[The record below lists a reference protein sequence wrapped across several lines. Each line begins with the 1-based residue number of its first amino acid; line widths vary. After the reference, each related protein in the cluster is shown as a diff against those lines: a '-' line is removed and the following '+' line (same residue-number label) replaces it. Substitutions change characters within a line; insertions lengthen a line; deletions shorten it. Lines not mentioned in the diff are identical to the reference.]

1 MVTPSPCLAHDVAK
15 ISDLAGEVDGGG
27 AYACDVSNPTSVIAA
42 FDAITAELG
51 AVDALLFN
59 GGSGVP
65 ANPRKKRGET
75 ETSPPKGDRAAS
87 RRPMTDEVE
96 LKLGLRPE
104 DADALEASSLLADP
118 VRAEQRSIYF
128 DTPDHNLA
136 KAGLTLR
143 IRRSGRKR
151 IQTVKADGAS
161 SAGLFARPEWERPVP
176 DDTPI
181 IDDTTPIRSLLGDAT
196 TEIAPAFEIHINRRT
211 WDIRE
216 GDAAIE
222 MVLDRGEVVA
232 GDRRSPI
239 CEVELELKR
248 GDPRAL
254 FALARKLDAVA
265 PVQLGVLTKAER
277 GYGLIG
283 PMVTE
288 FKAGRVQ
295 LNRDMTA
302 AEAFQHI
309 VQTCVRQFRLNE
321 NLLSDGRL
329 PGAFRRVRI
338 ALRRLRSAFSI
349 FRAMLDQDVSP
360 GLRDE
365 LRWLA
370 SELGEARESGRSA

>member
-1 MVTPSPCLAHDVAK
+1 
-15 ISDLAGEVDGGG
+15 
-27 AYACDVSNPTSVIAA
+27 
-42 FDAITAELG
+42 
-51 AVDALLFN
+51 
-59 GGSGVP
+59 
-65 ANPRKKRGET
+65 
-75 ETSPPKGDRAAS
+75 
-87 RRPMTDEVE
+87 
-96 LKLGLRPE
+96 
-104 DADALEASSLLADP
+104 
-118 VRAEQRSIYF
+118 
-128 DTPDHNLA
+128 
-136 KAGLTLR
+136 
-143 IRRSGRKR
+143 
-151 IQTVKADGAS
+151 
-161 SAGLFARPEWERPVP
+161 
-176 DDTPI
+176 
-181 IDDTTPIRSLLGDAT
+181 
-196 TEIAPAFEIHINRRT
+196 
-211 WDIRE
+211 
-216 GDAAIE
+216 

-254 FALARKLDAVA
+254 FAFARKLDAVA

-329 PGAFRRVRI
+329 PGALHQVRI

-370 SELGEARESGRSA
+370 SELGEARNLDVLLERSQPGPLHDRLETARVAAYARVEGVLASARVRVLMLDLAQWTVTGEWQKANSAKVVRDQPAREFASAALDRFRRKVRKDGRNMVEADDEARHKIRKDAKKLRYAAEFFAALFDRKRDRRRYKRFVAALEGLQDHLGALNDLATAPDVLAKLGVSDNPGAAVLLAPGNKKVLLKDAEESRDELIDAKRFWR